1 MLEKNKSEETV
12 KKIIKFFLLWI
23 SSFWLNLLI
32 TYFGK
37 EILKFNTNYSYF
49 ITISFLTIYQFIVS
63 LKIIFKTD
71 FSFKILF
78 KYLFILFSFSIT
90 NYYLVIF
97 FKNYFGEKYLY
108 LIIVFIITILSIM
121 KFIVYNNFVFNKAKK
136 W

>member
-108 LIIVFIITILSIM
+108 VIIVFIITILSII
-121 KFIVYNNFVFNKAKK
+121 KFIFYNNFVFNKAKK